1 MISFKN
7 GKMQKSPDDPEKKAE
22 DLLNRRGVLGENAP
36 EEVNRLMLF
45 LLGLMCASF
54 FVAIILRYTGIISG
68 LWMNVIIAGAIA
80 VVFLVY
86 FLYRRKKEGKS
97 RRK

>member
-7 GKMQKSPDDPEKKAE
+7 GKIQKSPDSQEKRAS

-36 EEVNRLMLF
+36 EEVNRLMLV
-45 LLGLMCASF
+45 LLGVMCAAF
-54 FVAIILRYTGIISG
+54 FVAIILRYTGVING
-68 LWMNVIIAGAIA
+68 LWMNVIIAVAIA

-86 FLYRRKKEGKS
+86 FLYRRKKEGKN